1 MIVIAGALFGGA
13 INDLRMMDPTDKE
26 E

>member
-1 MIVIAGALFGGA
+1 MIVIAGSLFGGA
-13 INDLRMMDPTDKE
+13 FNDLRMMDPTNKE